1 VVAFI
6 QLLLLQPD
14 VAGFCQSPLGFGA
27 AAAEP
32 RGHDGVAA
40 ARAGEACDLGEAA
53 HLDGNLL
60 RALDLKDAAGP
71 PRPGRE
77 AVLRRGGQVEN
88 LAARHHVV
96 IDVDRVNR
104 VGNKDRVVLTEQ
116 VQQVAQVALG
126 TVGDENFGHVQ
137 LDTVAR
143 VIPADS
149 VTQELIAL
157 LTGNIAVERT
167 LVALLLNGL
176 VHGLRHGCRQRQGDV
191 ADAQTDDVCLGMGLL
206 VVGYLVG
213 NGAEQIAL
221 VQLGVMRI
229 QLHDS
234 PPLIYTFI

>member
-1 VVAFI
+1 MGGLVRHR
-6 QLLLLQPD
+6 Q
-14 VAGFCQSPLGFGA
+14 
-27 AAAEP
+27 
-32 RGHDGVAA
+32 
-40 ARAGEACDLGEAA
+40 
-53 HLDGNLL
+53 
-60 RALDLKDAAGP
+60 
-71 PRPGRE
+71 E

-88 LAARHHVV
+88 FAARHHVV
-96 IDVDRVNR
+96 IDVDGVNR

-149 VTQELIAL
+149 VAQELIAL
-157 LTGNIAVERT
+157 LAGNIAVERT

-191 ADAQTDDVCLGMGLL
+191 ADAQTDDVCLGMGFL